1 MCEERGSRRGGKWN
15 IYFVRVLV
23 RVAVEF
29 PSKNTI
35 ERATLS
41 GINTSNSW
49 ADYYPG

>member
-1 MCEERGSRRGGKWN
+1 MCEDQGGGESG
-15 IYFVRVLV
+15 IFFVRTGILV